1 MASHQLSLAQRIGIN
16 YYRTKI
22 MMLKRVSTQ
31 AAAKATLD
39 IFTKPY
45 YNGKRKDTP
54 LFKHAKRFQF
64 QSEGINLMGYHFTS
78 DDAAGKKLLIVH
90 GFAGSCRTFE
100 KYIGPALKKGYDVYT
115 FDAPAHGLSKGKR
128 LNTFMYSETIVAMM
142 KLHGPFD
149 AYISHSLGGLSLMLA
164 MEQLPQ
170 TNIPKTVLIA
180 PATESTT
187 AADNFFSLLQLPSDI
202 RTAFETLIIDMKKM
216 PLSWY
221 SVSRTLPVVK
231 ANILWLHD
239 EDDLTTPIK
248 DVLPIAT
255 QQPENIQ
262 FHFTRGLGHSR
273 IYKDQS
279 IRKMIVDFL

>member
-22 MMLKRVSTQ
+22 MMLKKVSTQ

-39 IFTKPY
+39 IFTKPFD
-45 YNGKRKDTP
+45 NTKRKDTA
-54 LFKHAKRFQF
+54 LFKHANRFQF
-64 QSEGINLMGYHFTS
+64 QSEGTSLMGYHFTS
-78 DDAAGKKLLIVH
+78 DDAAGKKLLIIH
-90 GFAGSCRTFE
+90 GFAGSCRAFE
-100 KYIGPALKKGYDVYT
+100 KYINPALKKGYDVYT

-128 LNTFMYSETIVAMM
+128 LNTHMYREAILEMM
-142 KLHGPFD
+142 KMHGPFD

-164 MEQLPQ
+164 LEQFPHI
-170 TNIPKTVLIA
+170 TAPKTVLIA
-180 PATESTT
+180 PATESIT
-187 AADNFFSLLQLPSDI
+187 AADNFFSLLQLPNDI
-202 RTAFETLIIDMKKM
+202 RTAFETLIMDMRNM

-221 SVSRTLPVVK
+221 SVSRTLPIVK

-239 EDDLTTPIK
+239 EDDPTTPIK

-262 FHFTRGLGHSR
+262 FHFTKGLGHSR
-273 IYKDQS
+273 IYKEQS
-279 IRKMIVDFL
+279 VRKMIIDFL